1 MLEVDTSNRGV
12 VIDNKIKSEG
22 NKRKI
27 HLQELKSF
35 KHLHED
41 EGPLGFKGWV
51 SLFSSVFAFLGLS
64 ILFLF
69 LSRYN

>member
-51 SLFSSVFAFLGLS
+51 SLFSSFSLPFSL
-64 ILFLF
+64 
-69 LSRYN
+69 